1 MLIADDLVKLSE
13 SYSTELS
20 KRMNINVVQH
30 GGKPLF
36 ETNRMPFV
44 SRDSPISNDTNDGK
58 EISGG
63 ADVCETTESDL
74 NSPLLRHTLRDY
86 QLNGVRWLRNC
97 FLNNLNVLLADEMGL
112 GKTIQ
117 TIALLSTL
125 ATEFGN
131 WGPHLIVVPTSV
143 MLNWEVEFKKWCPAL
158 KVFSYFGSVKERRSK
173 RSGWSKPN
181 SFHVCITSYR
191 IVTQDQTIFRRKN
204 WEYLILDEAHMIKN
218 WRSQRWQTLLT
229 FNTKR
234 RLLITGTP
242 LQNDLMELWAL
253 MHFLMPALFNSHS
266 EFKDWFANPMIAMI
280 DGTETV
286 NNSLVKRLHSIL
298 RPFIL
303 RRLKTD
309 VEKSLPKK
317 HEHVLKCPLSR
328 RQRRLYEE
336 YISSDGTLKTLSSGN
351 MVGVMHCL
359 MQLRKVCNHPDL
371 FAGRQICTSFDMRQ
385 ISWIS
390 PSVLSL
396 ISSSL
401 RRKFLGEFHFE
412 SAHVDA
418 LNKIRDDLM
427 LNVQRN
433 YKDRAPQTDDELNL
447 ADLILQALRQ
457 KRRESNSS
465 SIKHPLECGTR
476 NVKSLIDAWDAHC
489 PVNPAQNKVCY
500 SLIWQVA
507 DIETSSLRYT
517 FLIPRVRSNVTYE
530 ELCWLDIFRRE
541 CAAQWNTR
549 AQQALAPIRKSVARQ
564 CLFFPDRCLVQYDCG
579 KLQILASLLR
589 QLKYDGH
596 KALIFTQMTKM
607 LDVLETFLNLHGYTY
622 CRLDGSTNA
631 EQRQLLMQRFN
642 SDDRI
647 FIFILSTRS
656 GGFGINLTGA
666 DTVIFYDSDWNPA
679 MDQQA
684 QDRCHRIGQTREVH
698 IYRLISEGTI
708 EESILQKAIQKR
720 QLDNMAIQLGNFDT
734 STVPAISTVP
744 AVLDDDVESFPLR
757 SQRCKLEKESTDIRN
772 DIPEPLQTSTHPFEP
787 TALSKVEKYALSIC
801 RQYTDISDGDNVT

>member
-1 MLIADDLVKLSE
+1 MFTSDDLVNLSE
-13 SYSTELS
+13 SYSIELS
-20 KRMNINVVQH
+20 KRLNNSTVQH
-30 GGKPLF
+30 GVKPLF
-36 ETNRMPFV
+36 ESNRVSFV
-44 SRDSPISNDTNDGK
+44 SRESPISNDGAVSK
-58 EISGG
+58 ESSGG
-63 ADVCETTESDL
+63 ADVCGTTESSL
-74 NSPLLRHTLRDY
+74 NSPLLRHNLRDY

-158 KVFSYFGSVKERRSK
+158 KVFSYFGSVKERRLK
-173 RSGWSKPN
+173 RHGWSKPN

-191 IVTQDQTIFRRKN
+191 IVTQDQAIFRRKN

-218 WRSQRWQTLLT
+218 WRSQRWQTLLN

-253 MHFLMPALFNSHS
+253 MHFLMPDLFNSHS
-266 EFKDWFANPMIAMI
+266 EFKDWFANPMTAMV
-280 DGTETV
+280 DGTETL
-286 NNSLVKRLHSIL
+286 NSSLIKRLHSIL

-317 HEHVLKCPLSR
+317 YEHVLKCPLSR

-336 YISSDGTLKTLSSGN
+336 YISSDGTLKALSCGN

-371 FAGRQICTSFDMRQ
+371 FAGRQICTSFDMQQ

-396 ISSSL
+396 VSSSL
-401 RRKFLGEFHFE
+401 RRKFFGEFDFQSTHMNI
-412 SAHVDA
+412 
-418 LNKIRDDLM
+418 LNKVTDKFK
-427 LNVQRN
+427 LNTQQN
-433 YKDRAPQTDDELNL
+433 HLDIDRAPQTNGVLSLTN
-447 ADLILQALRQ
+447 LILQALRQ
-457 KRRESNSS
+457 KRQELNSLS
-465 SIKHPLECGTR
+465 TKNHPLESVTS
-476 NVKSLIDAWDAHC
+476 NSKFLIDMWDAHY
-489 PVNPAQNKVCY
+489 PVNPAQNKACC
-500 SLIWQVA
+500 SLIWQGA
-507 DIETSSLRYT
+507 NIETSSLRYT
-517 FLIPRVRSNVTYE
+517 FLIPRVRSNVAHQ
-530 ELCWLDIFRRE
+530 ELYLLDIFRRE
-541 CAAQWNTR
+541 CALWWNTR
-549 AQQALAPIRKSVARQ
+549 AQQVLAPIRKSVARQ

-642 SDDRI
+642 NDDRI

-698 IYRLISEGTI
+698 IYRLVSEGTI

-734 STVPAISTVP
+734 STVPAISTAP
-744 AVLDDDVESFPLR
+744 ADDELESIPLS
-757 SQRCKLEKESTDIRN
+757 SQRRKLEKESVNIQSDV
-772 DIPEPLQTSTHPFEP
+772 PEQTSTDPFEP

-801 RQYTDISDGDNVT
+801 RQYKDISDSDVT